1 MFKTFQHLRWIIVGL
16 TAVVLFHITIENTAA
31 KKWEIVSQLP
41 TGRSAFSTAVAAKEK
56 TENLPWMLKYLK
68 PVASQQSTN
77 CRYVGVNLKHKMYHN
92 LNVTFSKGL

>member
-41 TGRSAFSTAVAAKEK
+41 TGRSAFSTAVVEGKIYVIGGLEGAAFDQHVK
-56 TENLPWMLKYLK
+56 TLESYHPKAGMWRVRK
-68 PVASQQSTN
+68 PMPIT
-77 CRYVGVNLKHKMYHN
+77 
-92 LNVTFSKGL
+92 